1 MLSPW
6 YLLVI
11 LVLVIV
17 GVFVWRWW
25 KNKGTPS
32 SAKPQIQEEVS
43 LVQDTGPPSIKALN
57 NPPPMLFAVNDAGNL
72 DLTDFNG
79 RILNSS
85 YGGSPKLYINL
96 LDLASKDVSELDGP
110 EGQKSFTSQ
119 VGTTKYYE
127 VGDRP
132 FIINYTR
139 LT

>member
-1 MLSPW
+1 MVSPW

-11 LVLVIV
+11 AALVIV

-25 KNKGTPS
+25 KNKGTPFS
-32 SAKPQIQEEVS
+32 TKPPLQEQVP
-43 LVQDTGPPSIKALN
+43 LVQDTGPPIPASN
-57 NPPPMLFAVNDAGNL
+57 NPPPMLFAVNDEGNL

-79 RILNSS
+79 RILDSS
-85 YGGSPKLYINL
+85 YGSSSKLYINL
-96 LDLASKDVSELDGP
+96 LDLASKDVSEQSGP
-110 EGQKSFTSQ
+110 EGQKSFSSQ

-127 VGDRP
+127 VGGRP